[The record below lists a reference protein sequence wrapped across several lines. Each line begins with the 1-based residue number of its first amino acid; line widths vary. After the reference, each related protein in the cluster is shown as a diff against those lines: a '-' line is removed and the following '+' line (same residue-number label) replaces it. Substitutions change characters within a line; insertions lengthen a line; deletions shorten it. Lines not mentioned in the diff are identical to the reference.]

1 MKKQIMFMAMAA
13 MLIASCSS
21 DDVVSTNTGRAI
33 DFRTSVGTRGTETTT
48 DNITKFWVTAID
60 EAGANYFS
68 KQEYKKEGEFF
79 TSTPLYYWPVGTLN
93 FFAYS
98 PSETDLGGTLT
109 IGNTTKKLKDFS
121 PATEIANQ
129 KDFVTATASGTR
141 AANETDGV
149 ELTFAHQLSQI
160 EIKAKNTN
168 TGYIYKVVGVRIG
181 KPVSKGTFTFDTNKW
196 DLTTTE
202 KANTTTEKTNYAVE
216 YATTPRTLAADAATM
231 MGTANDNAMLL
242 PQQLVAWTP
251 ETDKA
256 NTNKGAYIAL
266 KIQITTKDGA
276 RVYPATGK
284 DYDWA
289 AVAIDT
295 NWEAGKKYV
304 YTLDF
309 SNGAGKVDPEKPKPV
324 DPTDPFNPGEDIL
337 GKPIKF
343 TVTVT
348 SWTDAAQ
355 PDIKM

>member
-1 MKKQIMFMAMAA
+1 MKKQIMFMAMIA

-48 DNITKFWVTAID
+48 ANIDKFWVTAID

-68 KQEYKKEGEFF
+68 KQEYKKEKEGAFF
-79 TSTPLYYWPVGTLN
+79 TSSPLYYWPAGTLN

-98 PSETDLGGTLT
+98 PSETDLGATVT
-109 IGNTTKKLKDFS
+109 IDKDTKNLADFS

-141 AANETDGV
+141 AANETNGV
-149 ELTFAHQLSQI
+149 ELTFYHRLSQI

-168 TGYIYKVVGVRIG
+168 AGYVYKVVGVRIG
-181 KPVSKGTFTFDTNKW
+181 KPVSKGTFTFGANTW
-196 DLTTTE
+196 ALTTTE
-202 KANTTTEKTNYAVE
+202 KANYAVE
-216 YATTPRTLAADAATM
+216 YTSAPITLTKDSATM

-266 KIQITTKDGA
+266 KIQITTASGA
-276 RVYPATGK
+276 RVYPAKGK
-284 DYDWA
+284 EYDWA
-289 AVAIDT
+289 AVAVGT

-309 SNGAGKVDPEKPKPV
+309 SNGAGKVDPEKPEPT
-324 DPTDPFNPGEDIL
+324 DPTDPFKPGEDIL
-337 GKPIKF
+337 GGPIKF
-343 TVTVT
+343 KVTVKD
-348 SWTDAAQ
+348 WVPAVQ
-355 PDIKM
+355 PDIEM

>member
-1 MKKQIMFMAMAA
+1 MFMAMTA

-48 DNITKFWVTAID
+48 ANIDKFWVTAID

-68 KQEYKKEGEFF
+68 KQEFTKDGGFF
-79 TSTPLYYWPVGTLN
+79 TSSPVYYWPAGKLN
-93 FFAYS
+93 FVAYS
-98 PSETDLGGTLT
+98 PSELDLGGTLT
-109 IGNTTKKLKDFS
+109 ISNTTKELKDFS
-121 PATEIANQ
+121 PAAEIADQ
-129 KDFVTATASGTR
+129 KDFVTATATGTK
-141 AANETDGV
+141 AANETKGV
-149 ELTFAHQLSQI
+149 DLKFAHQLSQI

-168 TGYIYKVVGVRIG
+168 TGYTYKVVGVRIG

-196 DLTTTE
+196 TLTP
-202 KANTTTEKTNYAVE
+202 TEKTNYAVE
-216 YATTPRTLAADAATM
+216 YTTPRTLAVDSATM

-251 ETDKA
+251 EADKT
-256 NTNKGAYIAL
+256 NTKNGAYIAL
-266 KIQITTKDGA
+266 KIQITTKGGA
-276 RVYPATGK
+276 RVYPAKAKG

-289 AVAIDT
+289 AVAIGT

-309 SNGAGKVDPEKPKPV
+309 SNGAGKVDPEKPQPV
-324 DPTDPFNPGEDIL
+324 DPTDPFKPGEDIL

-348 SWTDAAQ
+348 PWVSADQ
-355 PDIKM
+355 PVEM

>member
-1 MKKQIMFMAMAA
+1 MFMAMTA

-33 DFRTSVGTRGTETTT
+33 DFRTSVGTRGSETTT
-48 DNITKFWVTAID
+48 DNIDKFWVTAID
-60 EAGANYFS
+60 GNNANYFS
-68 KQEYKKEGEFF
+68 KQEFTKDGAFF
-79 TSTPLYYWPVGTLN
+79 TSSPLYYWPAGTLN

-98 PSETDLGGTLT
+98 PSETDLGATVT
-109 IGNTTKKLKDFS
+109 IDKDTKNLADFS

-141 AANETDGV
+141 AANETNGV
-149 ELTFAHQLSQI
+149 ELTFDHRLSQI

-181 KPVSKGTFTFDTNKW
+181 KPVSKGTFAFDTNKW
-196 DLTTTE
+196 TL
-202 KANTTTEKTNYAVE
+202 TTTEKTNYAVE
-216 YATTPRTLAADAATM
+216 YATTPRTLTKNAATM

-266 KIQITTKDGA
+266 KIQITTASGA
-276 RVYPATGK
+276 RVYPAKGK
-284 DYDWA
+284 EYDWA
-289 AVAIDT
+289 AVAVGT

-309 SNGAGKVDPEKPKPV
+309 SNGAGKVDPEKPKPT
-324 DPTDPFNPGEDIL
+324 DPTDPFKPGEDIL

-343 TVTVT
+343 TVTVNPWA
-348 SWTDAAQ
+348 SADQ
-355 PDIKM
+355 PVKM

>member
-1 MKKQIMFMAMAA
+1 MKKQIMFMAMTA

-33 DFRTSVGTRGTETTT
+33 DFRTSVGTRGSETTT
-48 DNITKFWVTAID
+48 DNIDKFWVTAID
-60 EAGANYFS
+60 GNNANYFS
-68 KQEYKKEGEFF
+68 KQEFTKDGAFF
-79 TSTPLYYWPVGTLN
+79 TSSPLYYWPAGTLN

-98 PSETDLGGTLT
+98 PSETDLGATVT
-109 IGNTTKKLKDFS
+109 IDKDTKNLADFS

-141 AANETDGV
+141 AANETNGV

-181 KPVSKGTFTFDTNKW
+181 KPVSKGTFAFDTNKW
-196 DLTTTE
+196 TL
-202 KANTTTEKTNYAVE
+202 TTTEKTNYAVE
-216 YATTPRTLAADAATM
+216 YATTPRTLTKNAATM

-276 RVYPATGK
+276 RVYPAKG

-295 NWEAGKKYV
+295 NWAAGKKYV

-309 SNGAGKVDPEKPKPV
+309 SNGAGKVDPEKPQPV
-324 DPTDPFNPGEDIL
+324 DPTDPFKPGEDIL

-348 SWTDAAQ
+348 PWAPADQ
-355 PDIKM
+355 PVEMK

>member
-1 MKKQIMFMAMAA
+1 MFMAMTA

-33 DFRTSVGTRGTETTT
+33 DFRTSVGTRGSKTTT
-48 DNITKFWVTAID
+48 DNIDKFWVTAID
-60 EAGANYFS
+60 GNNANYFS
-68 KQEYKKEGEFF
+68 KQEFTKDGAFF
-79 TSTPLYYWPVGTLN
+79 TSSPVYYWPAGTLN

-98 PSETDLGGTLT
+98 PSETDLGATVT
-109 IGNTTKKLKDFS
+109 IDKDTKNLADFS
-121 PATEIANQ
+121 PATEIADQ
-129 KDFVTATASGTR
+129 KDFVTATATGTK
-141 AANETDGV
+141 AANETKGV
-149 ELTFAHQLSQI
+149 DLKFAHQLSQI

-196 DLTTTE
+196 TLTP
-202 KANTTTEKTNYAVE
+202 TEKTNYAVE
-216 YATTPRTLAADAATM
+216 YTTPRTLAVDAATM

-251 ETDKA
+251 EADKT
-256 NTNKGAYIAL
+256 NTKNGAYIAL
-266 KIQITTKDGA
+266 KIQITTKGGA

-289 AVAIDT
+289 AVAINT
-295 NWEAGKKYV
+295 KWEAGKKYV

-324 DPTDPFNPGEDIL
+324 DPTDPFKPGEDIL

-348 SWTDAAQ
+348 PWASANQ
-355 PDIKM
+355 PVEM

>member
-33 DFRTSVGTRGTETTT
+33 DFRTSVGTRGAETTT

-98 PSETDLGGTLT
+98 PSETDLGATVTINKNTKTLA
-109 IGNTTKKLKDFS
+109 DFS
-121 PATEIANQ
+121 PAAKIADQ

-141 AANETDGV
+141 ADNEPKGV
-149 ELTFAHQLSQI
+149 KLTFAHQLSQI

-181 KPVSKGTFTFDTNKW
+181 KPVSKGTFTMGTTSSSW
-196 DLTTTE
+196 ALTTTV
-202 KANTTTEKTNYAVE
+202 KTNYSVE
-216 YATTPRTLAADAATM
+216 YTTPPRILAAEAATM

-242 PQQLVAWTP
+242 PQQLVAWTSA
-251 ETDKA
+251 TDPTNNA
-256 NTNKGAYIAL
+256 NGAYIAL

-276 RVYPATGK
+276 RVYPAKG

-289 AVAIDT
+289 AVAIGT

-309 SNGAGKVDPEKPKPV
+309 SNGAGKVDPEKKKPV

-343 TVTVT
+343 TVIVT
-348 SWTDAAQ
+348 PWVPADQ
-355 PDIKM
+355 PVEM

>member
-1 MKKQIMFMAMAA
+1 MKKQFMFMAMAA

-33 DFRTSVGTRGTETTT
+33 DFRTSVGTRGAETTT

-60 EAGANYFS
+60 GNNANYFS
-68 KQEYKKEGEFF
+68 KQEFTKDGAFF
-79 TSTPLYYWPVGTLN
+79 TSSPVYYWPAGTLN

-98 PSETDLGGTLT
+98 PSETDLGATVT
-109 IGNTTKKLKDFS
+109 IDKDTKNLADFS

-141 AANETDGV
+141 AANETNGV

-196 DLTTTE
+196 TL
-202 KANTTTEKTNYAVE
+202 TTTEKTNYAVE

-251 ETDKA
+251 ETDKV

-276 RVYPATGK
+276 RVYPAKG

-289 AVAIDT
+289 AVAIGT

-348 SWTDAAQ
+348 PWTDAAQ

>member
-33 DFRTSVGTRGTETTT
+33 DFRTSVGTRGAETTT
-48 DNITKFWVTAID
+48 ANIDKFWVTAID
-60 EAGANYFS
+60 GAGANYFS

-79 TSTPLYYWPVGTLN
+79 TSKPLYYWPVGTLN

-98 PSETDLGGTLT
+98 PSETDLGATVTINKDTKTLA
-109 IGNTTKKLKDFS
+109 DFS
-121 PATEIANQ
+121 PAAKIADQ

-141 AANETDGV
+141 VDNETKGV
-149 ELTFAHQLSQI
+149 KLTFAHQLSQI

-181 KPVSKGTFTFDTNKW
+181 KPVSKGTFTFSTNTW
-196 DLTTTE
+196 SLTTTE
-202 KANTTTEKTNYAVE
+202 KANYAVE
-216 YATTPRTLAADAATM
+216 YTTDPRTLTADTDTTM
-231 MGTANDNAMLL
+231 MGAANDNAMLL
-242 PQQLVAWTP
+242 PQQLTAWDFK
-251 ETDKA
+251 TDQT
-256 NTNKGAYIAL
+256 NTKNGAYIAL

-276 RVYPATGK
+276 RVYPAKG

-289 AVAIDT
+289 AVAINT

-324 DPTDPFNPGEDIL
+324 DPTDPFKPGEDIL

-348 SWTDAAQ
+348 PWTSADQ
-355 PDIKM
+355 PVEM

>member
-33 DFRTSVGTRGTETTT
+33 DFRTSVGTRGAETTT
-48 DNITKFWVTAID
+48 ANIDKFWVTAID
-60 EAGANYFS
+60 GAGANYFS
-68 KQEYKKEGEFF
+68 KQEYKKEKEGEFF

-98 PSETDLGGTLT
+98 PSETDLGATVTINKDTKTLA
-109 IGNTTKKLKDFS
+109 DFS
-121 PATEIANQ
+121 PAAKIADQ
-129 KDFVTATASGTR
+129 KDFVTAAASGTR
-141 AANETDGV
+141 AANETNGV

-168 TGYIYKVVGVRIG
+168 AGYVYKVVGVRIG
-181 KPVSKGTFTFDTNKW
+181 KPVSKGTFTFG
-196 DLTTTE
+196 
-202 KANTTTEKTNYAVE
+202 ANTWALTTTEKTNYAVE
-216 YATTPRTLAADAATM
+216 YTTDPRTLGAEAATM
-231 MGTANDNAMLL
+231 MGTANNNAMLL
-242 PQQLVAWTP
+242 PQQLVAWAP

-256 NTNKGAYIAL
+256 NTKNGAYIAL
-266 KIQITTKDGA
+266 KIQITTMGGA

-289 AVAIDT
+289 AVAIGT

-309 SNGAGKVDPEKPKPV
+309 SKGAGKVDPEKPTP
-324 DPTDPFNPGEDIL
+324 DPFKPGEDIL
-337 GKPIKF
+337 GGPIKF
-343 TVTVT
+343 KVTVT
-348 SWTDAAQ
+348 PWVSADQ
-355 PDIKM
+355 PVEM

>member
-33 DFRTSVGTRGTETTT
+33 DFRTSVGTRGAETTT
-48 DNITKFWVTAID
+48 ANIGKFWVTAID

-68 KQEYKKEGEFF
+68 KQEFTKDGEFF
-79 TSTPLYYWPVGTLN
+79 TSSPLYYWPAGELN
-93 FFAYS
+93 FVAYS
-98 PSETDLGGTLT
+98 PSETDLGATVTINKDTKTLA
-109 IGNTTKKLKDFS
+109 DFS
-121 PATEIANQ
+121 PATEIADQ
-129 KDFVTATASGTR
+129 KDFVTATASGTK
-141 AANETDGV
+141 AGNETSGV
-149 ELTFAHQLSQI
+149 ALTFAHQLSQI
-160 EIKAKNTN
+160 EIKAKNAN
-168 TGYIYKVVGVRIG
+168 TGYVYKVVGVRIG
-181 KPVSKGTFTFDTNKW
+181 KPVSKGTFTFGTNTW
-196 DLTTTE
+196 ALTTTE
-202 KANTTTEKTNYAVE
+202 KANYAVD
-216 YATTPRTLAADAATM
+216 YTAAPRTLTAEAATM
-231 MGTANDNAMLL
+231 MSTANDNAMLL

-256 NTNKGAYIAL
+256 NTNNGAYIAL

-276 RVYPATGK
+276 RVYPAKAKG

-289 AVAIDT
+289 AVAINT

-309 SNGAGKVDPEKPKPV
+309 SAGAGKVDPEKPEPT
-324 DPTDPFNPGEDIL
+324 DPTDPFKPGEDIL

-348 SWTDAAQ
+348 DWVPADQ
-355 PDIKM
+355 PVEM

>member
-1 MKKQIMFMAMAA
+1 MFMAMTA

-48 DNITKFWVTAID
+48 TNIDKFWVTAID
-60 EAGANYFS
+60 GAGANYFS
-68 KQEYKKEGEFF
+68 QQEFTKDGEFF
-79 TSTPLYYWPVGTLN
+79 TSSPLYYWPAGELK

-98 PSETDLGGTLT
+98 PSATDLGGALT
-109 IGNTTKKLKDFS
+109 ISNTTKELKDFS
-121 PATEIANQ
+121 PATEIAEQ
-129 KDFVTATASGTR
+129 KDFVTATTSGTR
-141 AANETDGV
+141 AANETKGV
-149 ELTFAHQLSQI
+149 KLTFAHQLSQI

-168 TGYIYKVVGVRIG
+168 TGYIYTVVGVRIG

-196 DLTTTE
+196 TL
-202 KANTTTEKTNYAVE
+202 TTTEKTNYAVE
-216 YATTPRTLAADAATM
+216 YTTPPRILGAEAATM
-231 MGTANDNAMLL
+231 MGTANNNAMLL
-242 PQQLVAWTP
+242 PQQLVAWASA
-251 ETDKA
+251 TDKTNNA
-256 NTNKGAYIAL
+256 NGAYIAL
-266 KIQITTKDGA
+266 KIQITTTDGA
-276 RVYPATGK
+276 RVYPAKTKG

-289 AVAIDT
+289 AVAINT

-324 DPTDPFNPGEDIL
+324 DPTDPFKPGEDIL

-348 SWTDAAQ
+348 PWTSADQ
-355 PDIKM
+355 PVEM

>member
-1 MKKQIMFMAMAA
+1 MKKQFMFMAMAA

-33 DFRTSVGTRGTETTT
+33 DFRTSVGTRGAETTT

-60 EAGANYFS
+60 GNNANYFS
-68 KQEYKKEGEFF
+68 KQEFTKDGAFF
-79 TSTPLYYWPVGTLN
+79 TSSPLYYWPAGKLDFV
-93 FFAYS
+93 AYS
-98 PSETDLGGTLT
+98 PSETDLGATVT
-109 IGNTTKKLKDFS
+109 INNTTKTLADFS
-121 PATEIANQ
+121 PAVEIANQ

-141 AANETDGV
+141 GANEESGV

-168 TGYIYKVVGVRIG
+168 TGYVYKVVGVRIG
-181 KPVSKGTFTFDTNKW
+181 KPVSKGTFTMGTTSWALN
-196 DLTTTE
+196 TTE
-202 KANTTTEKTNYAVE
+202 KANYSVE
-216 YATTPRTLAADAATM
+216 YTTTPRTLTADAATM

-242 PQQLVAWTP
+242 PQQLVAWAP
-251 ETDKA
+251 ETDKT

-266 KIQITTKDGA
+266 KIQITTASGA
-276 RVYPATGK
+276 RVYPAKG

-289 AVAIDT
+289 AVAINT

-309 SNGAGKVDPEKPKPV
+309 SKGAGKVDPEKPEPV
-324 DPTDPFNPGEDIL
+324 DPTDPFVPGDDIL

-343 TVTVT
+343 TVEVT
-348 SWTDAAQ
+348 PWTEAAQ
-355 PDIKM
+355 NVEM

>member
-1 MKKQIMFMAMAA
+1 MKKQIMFMAMTA

-48 DNITKFWVTAID
+48 ANIDKFWVTAID

-68 KQEYKKEGEFF
+68 KQEFTKDGGFF
-79 TSTPLYYWPVGTLN
+79 TSSPVYYWPAGTLN

-98 PSETDLGGTLT
+98 PSEKDLGATVT
-109 IGNTTKKLKDFS
+109 IDKDTKNLADFS

-129 KDFVTATASGTR
+129 KDFVTATASDTR
-141 AANETDGV
+141 AANETNGV

-168 TGYIYKVVGVRIG
+168 AGYVYKVVGVRIG
-181 KPVSKGTFTFDTNKW
+181 KPVSKGTFTFGANTW
-196 DLTTTE
+196 ALTTTE
-202 KANTTTEKTNYAVE
+202 KANYAVE
-216 YATTPRTLAADAATM
+216 YTSAPITLAADAATM
-231 MGTANDNAMLL
+231 MGVADDNAMLL
-242 PQQLVAWTP
+242 PQQLVAWIP

-256 NTNKGAYIAL
+256 NTKNGAYIAL

-289 AVAIDT
+289 AVAINT

-309 SNGAGKVDPEKPKPV
+309 SNGAGKVDPEKPQPV
-324 DPTDPFNPGEDIL
+324 DPTDPFKPGEDIL

-343 TVTVT
+343 TVIVT
-348 SWTDAAQ
+348 PWDSADQ
-355 PDIKM
+355 PVEM

>member
-1 MKKQIMFMAMAA
+1 MKKQFMFMAMTA

-33 DFRTSVGTRGTETTT
+33 DFRTSVGTRGAETTT

-68 KQEYKKEGEFF
+68 KQEFTKDGGFF
-79 TSTPLYYWPVGTLN
+79 TSSPVYYWPAGTLN

-121 PATEIANQ
+121 PATEIADQ

-141 AANETDGV
+141 ATNETNGV

-202 KANTTTEKTNYAVE
+202 KANTTTEKANYAVE
-216 YATTPRTLAADAATM
+216 YATTPRTLAAKAATM

-242 PQQLVAWTP
+242 PQQLVAWTSA
-251 ETDKA
+251 TDPTNNA
-256 NTNKGAYIAL
+256 NGAYIAL

-276 RVYPATGK
+276 RVYPAKG

-289 AVAIDT
+289 AVAINT
-295 NWEAGKKYV
+295 KWEAGKKYV

-309 SNGAGKVDPEKPKPV
+309 SNGAGKVDPEKPQPV

-343 TVTVT
+343 TVIVT
-348 SWTDAAQ
+348 PWAPADQ
-355 PDIKM
+355 PVEM

>member
-1 MKKQIMFMAMAA
+1 MKKQIMFMAMTA

-48 DNITKFWVTAID
+48 TNIDKFWVTAID

-68 KQEYKKEGEFF
+68 KQEFTKDDGVF
-79 TSTPLYYWPVGTLN
+79 TSSPLYYWPAGTLN

-98 PSETDLGGTLT
+98 PSETDLGATVTINKNTKTLA
-109 IGNTTKKLKDFS
+109 DFS
-121 PATEIANQ
+121 PAAKIADQ
-129 KDFVTATASGTR
+129 KDFVTATGTR
-141 AANETDGV
+141 ADNEPKGV
-149 ELTFAHQLSQI
+149 KLTFAHQLSQI

-181 KPVSKGTFTFDTNKW
+181 KPVSKGTFTMGTTSSSW
-196 DLTTTE
+196 ALTTTV
-202 KANTTTEKTNYAVE
+202 KTNYSVE
-216 YATTPRTLAADAATM
+216 YTTPPRTLAAEAATM

-242 PQQLVAWTP
+242 PQQLVAWTSA
-251 ETDKA
+251 TDPTNNA
-256 NTNKGAYIAL
+256 NGAYIAL

-276 RVYPATGK
+276 RVYPAKG

-289 AVAIDT
+289 AVAIGT

-309 SNGAGKVDPEKPKPV
+309 SNGAGKVDPEKKKPV

-348 SWTDAAQ
+348 PWVPADQ
-355 PDIKM
+355 PVEM

>member
-1 MKKQIMFMAMAA
+1 MKKQIMFMAMTA

-33 DFRTSVGTRGTETTT
+33 DFRTSVGTRGAETTT
-48 DNITKFWVTAID
+48 ANISKFWVTAID

-68 KQEYKKEGEFF
+68 KQEFTQESEFF
-79 TSTPLYYWPVGTLN
+79 TSSPLYYWPAGKLN
-93 FFAYS
+93 FVAYS

-109 IGNTTKKLKDFS
+109 ISNTTKELKDFS
-121 PATEIANQ
+121 PAAEIADQ
-129 KDFVTATASGTR
+129 KDFVTATASGTK
-141 AANETDGV
+141 AVNETSGV
-149 ELTFAHQLSQI
+149 ALTFAHQLSQI
-160 EIKAKNTN
+160 EIKAKNAN
-168 TGYIYKVVGVRIG
+168 TGYDYKVVGVRIG
-181 KPVSKGTFTFDTNKW
+181 KPVSKGTFTFG
-196 DLTTTE
+196 
-202 KANTTTEKTNYAVE
+202 ANTWSLTTTEKTNYAVE
-216 YATTPRTLAADAATM
+216 YTAAPRTLDADAATM

-242 PQQLVAWTP
+242 PQQLVAWASA
-251 ETDKA
+251 TDKTNNA
-256 NTNKGAYIAL
+256 NGAYIAL

-276 RVYPATGK
+276 RVYPAKG

-309 SNGAGKVDPEKPKPV
+309 SSGAGKVDPEKPDPT
-324 DPTDPFNPGEDIL
+324 DPTDPFKPGEDIL

-348 SWTDAAQ
+348 DWVPAVQ
-355 PDIKM
+355 PDIEM

>member
-33 DFRTSVGTRGTETTT
+33 DFRTSVGTRGAETTT

-98 PSETDLGGTLT
+98 PSETDLGATVTINKNTKTLA
-109 IGNTTKKLKDFS
+109 DFS
-121 PATEIANQ
+121 PAAKIADQ

-141 AANETDGV
+141 ADNEPKGV
-149 ELTFAHQLSQI
+149 KLTFAHQLSQI

-181 KPVSKGTFTFDTNKW
+181 KPVSKGTFTMG
-196 DLTTTE
+196 TTSSSW
-202 KANTTTEKTNYAVE
+202 ALTTTEKTNYSVE
-216 YATTPRTLAADAATM
+216 YTTPPRTLAAEAATM

-242 PQQLVAWTP
+242 PQQLVAWTSA
-251 ETDKA
+251 TDPTNNA
-256 NTNKGAYIAL
+256 NGAYIAL

-276 RVYPATGK
+276 RVYPAKG

-289 AVAIDT
+289 AVAIGT

-309 SNGAGKVDPEKPKPV
+309 SNGAGKVDPEKPQPV

-348 SWTDAAQ
+348 PWVPADQ
-355 PDIKM
+355 PVEM

>member
-1 MKKQIMFMAMAA
+1 MKKQIMFMAMTA

-33 DFRTSVGTRGTETTT
+33 DFRTSVGTRGAETTT
-48 DNITKFWVTAID
+48 ANISKFWVTAID

-68 KQEYKKEGEFF
+68 MQEFTKKGEFF
-79 TSTPLYYWPVGTLN
+79 TSSPVYYWPAGTLN

-98 PSETDLGGTLT
+98 PSATELGGTLT
-109 IGNTTKKLKDFS
+109 INKDTKELKDFS
-121 PATEIANQ
+121 PATAIADQ

-141 AANETDGV
+141 ATNETNGV
-149 ELTFAHQLSQI
+149 ELKFAHQLSQI

-168 TGYIYKVVGVRIG
+168 TGYVYKVVGVRIG
-181 KPVSKGTFTFDTNKW
+181 QPVSKGTFTMG
-196 DLTTTE
+196 TTSSWSL
-202 KANTTTEKTNYAVE
+202 TTTEKTNYSVE
-216 YATTPRTLAADAATM
+216 YTTNPKTLTAEAATM
-231 MGTANDNAMLL
+231 MGTENDNAMLL

-251 ETDKA
+251 ETDKPNA
-256 NTNKGAYIAL
+256 NKGAYLAL

-276 RVYPATGK
+276 RVYPAKG

-289 AVAIDT
+289 AVAINT

-309 SNGAGKVDPEKPKPV
+309 SSGAGKVDPEKPDP
-324 DPTDPFNPGEDIL
+324 DPTDPFKPGEDIL

-348 SWTDAAQ
+348 EWTSADQ
-355 PDIKM
+355 PVTM

>member
-1 MKKQIMFMAMAA
+1 MFMAMTA

-33 DFRTSVGTRGTETTT
+33 DFRTSVGTRGSETTT
-48 DNITKFWVTAID
+48 DSIDKFWVTAID
-60 EAGANYFS
+60 GNNANYFS
-68 KQEYKKEGEFF
+68 KQEFTKDGAFF
-79 TSTPLYYWPVGTLN
+79 TSSPLYYWPAGTLN

-98 PSETDLGGTLT
+98 PSETDLGATVT
-109 IGNTTKKLKDFS
+109 IDKDTKNLADFS

-141 AANETDGV
+141 AANETNGV
-149 ELTFAHQLSQI
+149 ELTFDHQLSQI

-181 KPVSKGTFTFDTNKW
+181 KPVSKGTFAFDTNKW
-196 DLTTTE
+196 TL
-202 KANTTTEKTNYAVE
+202 TTTEKTNYAVE
-216 YATTPRTLAADAATM
+216 YATTPRTLTKNAATM

-289 AVAIDT
+289 AVAINT
-295 NWEAGKKYV
+295 KWEAGKKYV

-309 SNGAGKVDPEKPKPV
+309 SNGAGKVDPEKPQPV
-324 DPTDPFNPGEDIL
+324 DPTDPFKPGEDIL

-343 TVTVT
+343 TVTVNPWV
-348 SWTDAAQ
+348 SADQ
-355 PDIKM
+355 PVEM

>member
-276 RVYPATGK
+276 RVYPAKAKG

-289 AVAIDT
+289 AVAINT
-295 NWEAGKKYV
+295 KWEAGKKYV

-309 SNGAGKVDPEKPKPV
+309 SNGAGKVDPEKPQPV
-324 DPTDPFNPGEDIL
+324 DPTDPFKPGEDIL

-343 TVTVT
+343 TVIVT
-348 SWTDAAQ
+348 PWVPAD
-355 PDIKM
+355 